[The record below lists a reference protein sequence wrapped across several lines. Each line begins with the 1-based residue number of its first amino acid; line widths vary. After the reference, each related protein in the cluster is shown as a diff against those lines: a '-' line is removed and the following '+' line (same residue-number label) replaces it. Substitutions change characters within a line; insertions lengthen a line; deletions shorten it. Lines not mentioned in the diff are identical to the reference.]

1 MTIFCSLNCSF
12 HFSIFLCCL
21 SHDNATFVGFSLTC
35 LVLGFFSNKNGT
47 GAKATAKVKMKFSL
61 VYNMKL
67 VI

>member
-21 SHDNATFVGFSLTC
+21 SHDNAIFVGFSLTC

-47 GAKATAKVKMKFSL
+47 GAKATAKDEVFIGL
-61 VYNMKL
+61 
-67 VI
+67 